1 MKKYMI
7 IFCCALTTLCAEKI
21 NIEEWNIFQ
30 NVRAVVYSNDGKFMA
45 VAHQNNHISLRNATG
60 NIVLFTLKGHFHYIN
75 ALAFSSDGALL
86 ASAGHDML
94 IKVWSTSNGNDKLTL
109 SGHSKAVTCLA
120 ISPNKKLLVSGSED
134 NTIRIWSLATGKLLQ
149 TISDYSVAISHV
161 AFSKDSAVLFA
172 STQNHIV
179 KLWKIEVTDSSR
191 MISEIKDANYY
202 YLQAITA
209 KENGKLEEAIQHL
222 ETSLNM
228 DTKQIDAYYL
238 LACCYSLQAQKH
250 DRTPV
255 GLGKRNGDIGRAIT
269 ALKDAIRNGF
279 NNIEKI
285 QKENDFDILRTED
298 AYRSII
304 GKFQPTDASG
314 ARRISF
320 HVKNENGHPAKAI
333 EIKIGEKAITEE
345 DVFSVGK
352 SYEVTAKFKEYDT
365 LQTNIRITPGN
376 GPFVIEAPL
385 RKLGE
390 YKFFITG
397 SSVELDGINYPYK
410 IFIDGKPVEDHHMEV
425 RQERIFTHYTIYAEN
440 TAKDI
445 QIAAGYQIVNKRLYQ
460 IKNKGVRRL
469 DQVSAPLM
477 IKHLNDLAN
486 RGRGPID
493 AVAALET
500 LFKSIYWRKILK
512 KMTVDEL
519 LSIHDIV
526 EKWEFFN
533 ESHNLRRRFVLDA
546 INELIE
552 Y

>member
-1 MKKYMI
+1 MKRI
-7 IFCCALTTLCAEKI
+7 IILCCALIALYAEKI

-60 NIVLFTLKGHFHYIN
+60 NMVLFTLKGHFHYIN

-86 ASAGHDML
+86 ASAGQDML

-120 ISPNKKLLVSGSED
+120 LSPNKKLLASGSED
-134 NTIRIWSLATGKLLQ
+134 NTIRIWSLATGKLLR
-149 TISDYSVAISHV
+149 TISDYSVAISQV
-161 AFSKDSAVLFA
+161 SFSKDSAVIFA
-172 STQNHIV
+172 SSQNHIV

-191 MISEIKDANYY
+191 MASEIKDANSY
-202 YLQAITA
+202 YLQAVTA
-209 KENGKLEEAIQHL
+209 KEGGKLAQAIKSL

-228 DTKQIDAYYL
+228 DPKQIDAYYL
-238 LACCYSLQAQKH
+238 LACCYSLQAQKY

-255 GLGKRNGDIGRAIT
+255 GIGNRNGDIRKAIT
-269 ALKDAIRNGF
+269 ALKDAVRNGF
-279 NNIEKI
+279 NNVEKI

-304 GKFQPTDASG
+304 AKFQPADAGS

-320 HVKNENGHPAKAI
+320 HVKNENGHSAKAI
-333 EIKIGEKAITEE
+333 DIKIGKKDIAEE
-345 DVFSVGK
+345 DVFEVGK
-352 SYEVTAKFKEYDT
+352 SYEITARFKEYDT
-365 LQTNIRITPGN
+365 LKTRIRITSGN

-385 RKLGE
+385 RKLGK

-397 SSVELDGINYPYK
+397 NSVELDGILYPYK
-410 IFIDGKPVEDHHMEV
+410 VFIDGQPVEDHHMEI
-425 RQERIFTHYTIYAEN
+425 RKERIFTHYTVYAEN

-445 QIAAGYQIVNKRLYQ
+445 QIAAGYQIVSKRLYQ

-469 DQVSAPLM
+469 DQISAPLM
-477 IKHLNDLAN
+477 IKHLGALAN

-493 AVAALET
+493 AVASLEK
-500 LFKSIYWRKILK
+500 LFKSIYWRKIFK

-519 LSIHDIV
+519 LSIHDTV
-526 EKWEFFN
+526 EKWEFYN
-533 ESHNLRRRFVLDA
+533 ESHDLRRRFVLDA